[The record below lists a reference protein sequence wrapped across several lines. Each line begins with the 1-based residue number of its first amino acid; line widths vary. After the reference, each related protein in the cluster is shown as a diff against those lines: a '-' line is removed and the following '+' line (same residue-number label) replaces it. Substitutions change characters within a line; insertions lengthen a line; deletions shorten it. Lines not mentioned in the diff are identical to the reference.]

1 MKGDISMIAINTPDV
16 QVVDFLDIRDLFEML
31 GEFGDGNIG
40 RSFFEKNI
48 KNGKEVLNGVPEDET
63 SDKDGEDRIE
73 IGNVGETH
81 NNGADENDDP
91 AENVLEHVEIDGFLV
106 E

>member
-16 QVVDFLDIRDLFEML
+16 QVMDFLDIRDLFEML

-40 RSFFEKNI
+40 GSFFEKNI

-63 SDKDGEDRIE
+63 SDKDGKDRIE

-81 NNGADENDDP
+81 NDESCRHN
-91 AENVLEHVEIDGFLV
+91 
-106 E
+106 